1 MLSSGTMLC
10 RLSDI
15 SSRIRLYRQPFAAF
29 GTKAKDSK
37 YHAKKKKTIGAQ
49 QSYGTPKTGLIL
61 NSDTTLPNSG
71 SIRGKTQQSLKFG
84 QGDIFSPLLD
94 DTKPISTITLPPISQ
109 SNMHSM
115 SSSLDLG
122 VSSSSDSSLLDISS
136 MYDEKI
142 HLPLKPD
149 FSDPKQNYE
158 PATPLGDE
166 LMKYIGVLGAPITV
180 AEYMRRCLRDDKFGY
195 YTNPPNGDE
204 DIDELVNSSQSTSEG
219 RGHRLIGQAGDFTTA
234 PEISQI
240 FGECLTIWLL
250 TQYEALGKPSKI
262 QLVELGPGRGTLM
275 CDILRSAK
283 NIKGSGESFINALV
297 GDSDKC
303 NGIHFV
309 EVSENLRTT
318 QREALEALF
327 KEDNGPGINFEFT
340 KWSTKAE
347 QDLKVE
353 SLVPK
358 LREKKKLGE
367 NIDEKYL
374 AEILAKEKEMMKTS
388 ESTNISGK
396 DRIAVQWHD
405 NFQLVPYNEESP
417 VPTFI
422 IAQEF
427 MDALPVHVFQKYQG
441 FWREQMV
448 DVAIQDDDSQS
459 KVQVQ
464 MRDGTIATTSSSSCK
479 PVNEIKIESEK
490 VKRTRFRKVLSSGVT
505 PAIRSLLRADDDGR
519 VSELDHVPDGT
530 IMEICPEALTLAQD
544 IALRIE
550 KCEGAALIIDYG
562 EEGSRDSLRAF
573 KRHSQVDI
581 MSSPGA
587 VDITADVDFTALK
600 NAVNRDLPRSMKEKI
615 NTVEAFG
622 PKSQGEFLASMGAV
636 ERAIALIEDEKTT
649 DEQAEDLCSAL
660 ERLVAENEMGQKFKV
675 LSIARKKSGIFSPP
689 AF

>member
-1 MLSSGTMLC
+1 MLSHVVGAC
-10 RLSDI
+10 RLTDVN
-15 SSRIRLYRQPFAAF
+15 RIRFYRQSLAAF
-29 GTKAKDSK
+29 GTKAKDGN
-37 YHAKKKKTIGAQ
+37 YNAKKKKAIGAQ

-61 NSDTTLPNSG
+61 NSNTVLNNAG
-71 SIRGKTQQSLKFG
+71 SLVGEKQQSSKSN

-94 DTKPISTITLPPISQ
+94 ETNPTITLPPISQ
-109 SNMHSM
+109 SGMHSM
-115 SSSLDLG
+115 SSNLDISLSLSNDN
-122 VSSSSDSSLLDISS
+122 SLLDISS

-166 LMKYIGVLGAPITV
+166 LMKYIGVLNSPITV
-180 AEYMRRCLRDDKFGY
+180 AEYMRRCLRDEKFGY
-195 YTNPPNGDE
+195 YTNPPKGDE
-204 DIDELVNSSQSTSEG
+204 DMDDTDSEG

-297 GDSDKC
+297 GASDKY

-309 EVSENLRTT
+309 EVSENMRTT
-318 QREALEALF
+318 QREALETLV
-327 KEDNGPGINFEFT
+327 KEDNCNGMKFEFT
-340 KWSTKAE
+340 KWSTKEE
-347 QDLKVE
+347 QELKVE
-353 SLVPK
+353 SLVSK
-358 LREKKKLGE
+358 LREKKRVGE
-367 NIDEKYL
+367 SIDEKDF
-374 AEILAKEKEMMKTS
+374 AEILAKQKETLKPS
-388 ESTNISGK
+388 ETTEDISHK
-396 DRIAVQWHD
+396 DKIPVQWHD
-405 NFQLVPYNEESP
+405 NFPLIPHNEELP

-427 MDALPVHVFQKYQG
+427 MDALPVHVFQKYEG
-441 FWREQMV
+441 LWREQMV
-448 DVAIQDDDSQS
+448 DVVIEDDDDSQS
-459 KVQVQ
+459 KVRVQ
-464 MRDGTIATTSSSSCK
+464 MRDGTIATTNANK
-479 PVNEIKIESEK
+479 HVNKISADVEK
-490 VKRTRFRKVLSSGVT
+490 AKRTRFRKVLSSGVT
-505 PAIRSLLRADDDGR
+505 PALKSLLRANDDGH

-530 IMEICPEALTLAQD
+530 IIEICPEALTLAQD
-544 IALRIE
+544 IALRID

-573 KRHSQVDI
+573 KKHAQVDI

-587 VDITADVDFTALK
+587 VDITADVDFAALK
-600 NAVNRDLPRSMKEKI
+600 NAVNRDLPRSMKNKTI
-615 NTVEAFG
+615 TVEAFG

-636 ERAIALIEDEKTT
+636 ERAITLIEDEKTT
-649 DEQAEDLCSAL
+649 DEQAEELCSAL

-675 LSIARKKSGIFSPP
+675 LSIARKKSGIFPP
-689 AF
+689 PGFS